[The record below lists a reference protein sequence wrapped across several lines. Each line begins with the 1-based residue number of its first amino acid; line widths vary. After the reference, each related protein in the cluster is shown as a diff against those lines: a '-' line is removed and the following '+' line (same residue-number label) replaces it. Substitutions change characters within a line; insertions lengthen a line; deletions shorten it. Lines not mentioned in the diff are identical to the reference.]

1 MGHDDLHMFLS
12 IAEIA
17 GVFIGFGALISAA
30 GEQSK
35 DARNKL
41 VSVAFIGITV
51 LVSAILPVWLARFGL
66 GGAALWEWSS
76 AGFLALIWA
85 TILIAFSDGD
95 FRRWH
100 LEDAKANLPRAV
112 LFWVFLEIPIQ
123 VSLVLAI
130 LGVAPSLA
138 PAFYVTALVLNLF
151 EAAMMLARHILARPA
166 SAA

>member
-1 MGHDDLHMFLS
+1 M
-12 IAEIA
+12 
-17 GVFIGFGALISAA
+17 
-30 GEQSK
+30 
-35 DARNKL
+35 
-41 VSVAFIGITV
+41 
-51 LVSAILPVWLARFGL
+51 
-66 GGAALWEWSS
+66 
-76 AGFLALIWA
+76 
-85 TILIAFSDGD
+85 
-95 FRRWH
+95 
-100 LEDAKANLPRAV
+100 EDAKANLPRAV